1 METFFSELRF
11 SVNRNEGYGYR
22 HEKVGTGVT
31 GGGTGAI
38 DESVRAEIIETVRKF
53 VARDVIPVASDLEHA
68 DAYPEEIVATMRE
81 LGLFG
86 ITIPEA
92 YGGLGLDLLTYVGVI
107 EELAYGW
114 MSLTGI
120 VNTHTMA
127 ATLIM
132 THGTEEQMRRW
143 LPTMASGERRGC
155 LSLSEPDAGSDTRS
169 LSCRAQRDGEEYV
182 LNGTKAWVTNGERA
196 GIVALAARTEEGI
209 SAFIVEKEP
218 GPRFGGIAVSKN
230 VHKLGYRGVETV
242 EMAYSDHRIPA
253 GNLIG
258 EAGRGLPQILG
269 VLEVGRINI
278 AARAVGVA
286 RAAFDA
292 ALLYATQRE
301 TFGKVIGEHQAIQL
315 KLADMATRL
324 EASRLLTSNAAE
336 RKAKGLRCD
345 VEAGMAKLFASE
357 TALELS
363 MEAMRIHGGVGY
375 TTEFPVER
383 LYRDAPLMVIGE
395 GTNEIQRLVIAR
407 GLLARARAQA

>member
-1 METFFSELRF
+1 M
-11 SVNRNEGYGYR
+11 YGYR
-22 HEKVGTGVT
+22 REE
-31 GGGTGAI
+31 GGGDVT
-38 DESVRAEIIETVRKF
+38 DESVRSEIIETVRKF
-53 VARDVIPVASDLEHA
+53 VQREVVPVAPGLERT
-68 DAYPEEIVATMRE
+68 DSFPDEIVRQMRDM
-81 LGLFG
+81 GLFG
-86 ITIPEA
+86 ITIPES
-92 YGGLGLDLLTYVGVI
+92 YGGLGLDLLTYIGVI

-132 THGTEEQMRRW
+132 THGTEEQKKRW
-143 LPTMASGERRGC
+143 LPSLASGERRGC

-169 LSCRAQRDGEEYV
+169 LTCRAKRDGEEYIV
-182 LNGTKAWVTNGERA
+182 NGTKAWVTNGERA
-196 GIVALAARTEEGI
+196 GIVALAARTDEGI

-218 GPRFGGIAVSKN
+218 GPRFEGISVSKN
-230 VHKLGYRGVETV
+230 VSKLGYRGVETV
-242 EMAYSDHRIPA
+242 EMAYDDHRIPA
-253 GNLIG
+253 ANLIG
-258 EAGRGLPQILG
+258 EPGRGLPQILG

-292 ALLYATQRE
+292 ALHYAQERE
-301 TFGKVIGEHQAIQL
+301 TFGKVISEHQAIQL

-324 EASRLLTSNAAE
+324 EAARLLTRNAAE
-336 RKAKGLRCD
+336 RRAQGLRCD

-363 MEAMRIHGGVGY
+363 TEAMRIHGGVGY
-375 TTEFPVER
+375 TTEFPIER

-407 GLLARARAQA
+407 GLLARARNQA

>member
-1 METFFSELRF
+1 MPARIRRTR
-11 SVNRNEGYGYR
+11 R
-22 HEKVGTGVT
+22 
-31 GGGTGAI
+31 
-38 DESVRAEIIETVRKF
+38 EIIDTVRRF
-53 VARDVIPVASDLEHA
+53 VAKEVIPHA
-68 DAYPEEIVATMRE
+68 AEMERADDFPTEIVQQMRQ

-86 ITIPEA
+86 VTIPES
-92 YGGLGLDLLTYVGVI
+92 YGGLGLDLLTYIGVI

-120 VNTHTMA
+120 INTHTMA

-132 THGTEEQMRRW
+132 YHGSEDQKRRW
-143 LPTMASGERRGC
+143 LPSMASGDRRGA
-155 LSLSEPDAGSDTRS
+155 LSLSEPDAGSDTRNI
-169 LSCRAQRDGEEYV
+169 SCRARRDGEEYV
-182 LNGTKAWVTNGERA
+182 LNGTKAWVTNGQRA
-196 GIVALAARTEEGI
+196 SVVALAARTDEGI

-218 GPRFGGIAVSKN
+218 GPRFEGISVSKQ
-230 VHKLGYRGVETV
+230 VGKLGYKGVETV

-253 GNLIG
+253 ANLVG

-278 AARAVGVA
+278 ASRAVGVA

-292 ALLYATQRE
+292 ALAYAQERV
-301 TFGKVIGEHQAIQL
+301 TFGKPIAEHQAIQL

-324 EASRLLTSNAAE
+324 EAARLLTRNAAE
-336 RKAKGLRCD
+336 RKASGLRCD

-357 TALELS
+357 TALELA

-375 TTEFPVER
+375 TIDFPVER
-383 LYRDAPLMVIGE
+383 YYRDAPLMVIGE

-407 GLLARARAQA
+407 GLLARARGQ